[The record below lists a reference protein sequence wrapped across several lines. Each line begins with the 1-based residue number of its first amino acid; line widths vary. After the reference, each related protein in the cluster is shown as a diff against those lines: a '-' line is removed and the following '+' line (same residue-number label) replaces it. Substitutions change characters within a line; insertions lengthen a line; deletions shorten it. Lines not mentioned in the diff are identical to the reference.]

1 MNINIMNG
9 RGLWRGITIETKDVV
24 EDVVEGYYV
33 YDQARNKHMIYRN
46 EPTTHGL
53 AKTVLQS
60 YDVIGE
66 TLCSCTGKRDK
77 NGNYIFAYDI
87 LQTDSIN
94 PETVLWDDK
103 TAQWILSNDY
113 SVWNNIIGIRTY
125 DIHSYRKL
133 DAVDTSG
140 LEIVGN
146 KMEKDWER
154 VKDEPDAYYTRE

>member
-1 MNINIMNG
+1 MKTTISKAT
-9 RGLWRGITIETKDVV
+9 GLWRGVTIETK
-24 EDVVEGYYV
+24 DVVEGYYV

-66 TLCSCTGKRDK
+66 TLCPCTGKRDK

-103 TAQWILSNDY
+103 TAQWIISNDY
-113 SVWNNIIGIRTY
+113 TIWTNSIEINA
-125 DIHSYRKL
+125 YRKL
-133 DAVDTSG
+133 DDVDLSKV
-140 LEIVGN
+140 EAIGN
-146 KMEKDWER
+146 KMEKDWEH